1 MQTTKYLVIPI
12 RVMNILYHYIIM
24 EWFYFVVIV
33 VALLLLIIMLTYVG
47 MRMVSSG
54 QSGNV
59 DSVFPPVKNT
69 CPDLW
74 ESDVIGNIVY
84 CEIPSSTGNNRGSL
98 YNVDGTLMTDGIHG
112 MSVMGNSINF
122 ADDGWSSTGLS
133 GDCAK
138 QTWANSKGIL
148 WDGISN
154 YNQC

>member
-1 MQTTKYLVIPI
+1 
-12 RVMNILYHYIIM
+12 MNNLYYYSIM

-47 MRMVSSG
+47 TRMISMG
-54 QSGNV
+54 KSGNI

-74 ESDVIGNIVY
+74 EPTVSGNITY
-84 CEIPSSTGNNRGSL
+84 CKVPSSIGNNRGSL
-98 YNVDGTLMTDGIHG
+98 YSAVASSGLDADKINSTNTPGLSGTGTETK
-112 MSVMGNSINF
+112 INF
-122 ADDGWSSTGLS
+122 ANDGWSSTGGS

-138 QTWANSKGIL
+138 QNWANSRGIL